1 MKAGFDL
8 YSSFKNKIN
17 FLILNS
23 SVMKTNEN
31 TPKEF
36 GHLYRKET
44 PEEFERR
51 MNHLGA
57 PGDLEI
63 SDSEDSLKKVWKE
76 ED

>member
-1 MKAGFDL
+1 
-8 YSSFKNKIN
+8 
-17 FLILNS
+17 
-23 SVMKTNEN
+23 MKTNEN